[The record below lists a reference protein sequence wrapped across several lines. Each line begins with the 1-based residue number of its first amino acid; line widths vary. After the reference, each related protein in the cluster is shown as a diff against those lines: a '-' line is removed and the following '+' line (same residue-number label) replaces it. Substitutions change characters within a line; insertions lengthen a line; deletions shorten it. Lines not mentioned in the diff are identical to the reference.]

1 MKRKIQLLCSLLVC
15 SLLPAGAQS
24 LFEKHA
30 RMLTLPEGYVCYRTA
45 EKIQI
50 DAGRMN
56 LLEVGPAHLFFPGYQ
71 WGRFPQAQI

>member
-50 DAGRMN
+50 DGRPDEASWK
-56 LLEVGPAHLFFPGYQ
+56 LAPPTSSFRAISGEGFP
-71 WGRFPQAQI
+71 RPN

>member
-50 DAGRMN
+50 DAGRMKPPGSWLSPP
-56 LLEVGPAHLFFPGYQ
+56 LLSGISVGKVS
-71 WGRFPQAQI
+71 QAQI

>member
-30 RMLTLPEGYVCYRTA
+30 RMLTLPEGYVMLSYGRENT
-45 EKIQI
+45 
-50 DAGRMN
+50 DRRPAG
-56 LLEVGPAHLFFPGYQ
+56 
-71 WGRFPQAQI
+71 

>member
-30 RMLTLPEGYVCYRTA
+30 RMLILPEGYVCYRTA

-50 DAGRMN
+50 DGRPD
-56 LLEVGPAHLFFPGYQ
+56 EAS
-71 WGRFPQAQI
+71 

>member
-30 RMLTLPEGYVCYRTA
+30 RMLTLPEGFMYVIVRQRKYR
-45 EKIQI
+45 
-50 DAGRMN
+50 
-56 LLEVGPAHLFFPGYQ
+56 
-71 WGRFPQAQI
+71 

>member
-30 RMLTLPEGYVCYRTA
+30 RMLTLPEVMYAIVRQRKYR
-45 EKIQI
+45 
-50 DAGRMN
+50 
-56 LLEVGPAHLFFPGYQ
+56 
-71 WGRFPQAQI
+71 

>member
-50 DAGRMN
+50 DAAG
-56 LLEVGPAHLFFPGYQ
+56 
-71 WGRFPQAQI
+71 